1 MTETDITPPD
11 ITAEDVTTAE
21 LIVWAGC
28 KDTGRSDGFVDFWV
42 HRRGTEIVE
51 GKMVGQ
57 LGELLLKG
65 RIDAKGHADIAFEPV
80 KWTLLVEWQRHMQVL
95 GNLYLRA
102 FELMGCLPPTR
113 DEHGRRSYV
122 QVMTQRAVQA
132 AQAQGIQTIGLVRP

>member
-102 FELMGCLPPTR
+102 FELMGCLPPT
-113 DEHGRRSYV
+113 HGFLRQGVFSAVRRAS
-122 QVMTQRAVQA
+122 RAPKEPSTESLD
-132 AQAQGIQTIGLVRP
+132 AQS